1 MSSPL
6 DQALIY
12 GRVFAEVL
20 TEKVEATV
28 TDVLSDLGKLDAERN
43 QWFREFSE
51 EFQARTEK
59 EMQNGGGVSSNSKQ
73 PITINIDDDEATPDL
88 QQVIDDL
95 RAEIAYL
102 KAELREYRDRQS
114 D

>member
-1 MSSPL
+1 MSNPL
-6 DQALIY
+6 YQALTY

-20 TEKVEATV
+20 KEKVETSL

-43 QWFREFSE
+43 KWVQEFNE
-51 EFQARTEK
+51 EFQARAEREIQRNPDAGK
-59 EMQNGGGVSSNSKQ
+59 PV
-73 PITINIDDDEATPDL
+73 TISIDDDEPIDL
-88 QQVIDDL
+88 QETIDNL
-95 RAEIAYL
+95 RAEIAAL

>member
-20 TEKVEATV
+20 TEKVEETL

-43 QWFREFSE
+43 QWFREFGE
-51 EFQARTEK
+51 EFQARTER
-59 EMQNGGGVSSNSKQ
+59 EMQNGGSSSSSSKK
-73 PITINIDDDEATPDL
+73 PITINIDDDETPDL
-88 QQVIDDL
+88 QEVIDDL
-95 RAEIAYL
+95 RAEIASL
-102 KAELREYRDRQS
+102 KAELREYRDR
-114 D
+114 

>member
-6 DQALIY
+6 DQALVY

-28 TDVLSDLGKLDAERN
+28 TDVLSDLGKFDAERN

-51 EFQARTEK
+51 EFQARSAKAME
-59 EMQNGGGVSSNSKQ
+59 NGGSSPSSGSK
-73 PITINIDDDEATPDL
+73 PITISIDDETPDL
-88 QQVIDDL
+88 QEVIDNL
-95 RAEIAYL
+95 RAEIASL

-114 D
+114 N

>member
-20 TEKVEATV
+20 TEKVEATL

-43 QWFREFSE
+43 QWFREFGE
-51 EFQARTEK
+51 EFQARTER
-59 EMQNGGGVSSNSKQ
+59 EMKNGGSSSSSSKK
-73 PITINIDDDEATPDL
+73 PITINIDDEETPDL
-88 QQVIDDL
+88 QEVIDNL
-95 RAEIAYL
+95 RAEIASL
-102 KAELREYRDRQS
+102 KAELREYRDR
-114 D
+114 